1 MNPQQQSAQAAQ
13 PASVTYPFS
22 SAPAPAPAPAPVLKP
37 VTLPGVVPA
46 NAVSTTAPILLV
58 ISYEKTGKSTLP
70 VSCVNFPRPGMQPL
84 VLAADPNGP
93 VSCLRLGYAVPN
105 LRFIDMPGARYWD
118 KVRTALDRLEKHA
131 ALHDE
136 VGVIFTDCVST
147 LTEKLLDDA
156 KRWSKNPDPR
166 AAYNDV
172 IIQFREYVHRLFD
185 LNLPQVWLSWMEEPT
200 VVEEKLASGQKTMRK
215 IPGGPSI
222 LGRKLRAFVGG
233 RADHILFLEKVKY
246 GQVPGADPEGYIRLF
261 HTRTYQDINAGGR
274 FSHILPEPC
283 PANVGQILAAITGSG
298 GTGANGANGGA

>member
-1 MNPQQQSAQAAQ
+1 MNQQQHGA
-13 PASVTYPFS
+13 
-22 SAPAPAPAPAPVLKP
+22 SAPVAAPSLIPISI
-37 VTLPGVVPA
+37 PGVVPVSS
-46 NAVSTTAPILLV
+46 VSTTAPILLV

-70 VSCVNFPRPGMQPL
+70 VSCVNYPRPGMQPL

-93 VSCLRLGYAVPN
+93 VSCLRLGYPVPN
-105 LRFIDMPGARYWD
+105 LRFVDMPGVRYWD
-118 KVRTALDRLEKHA
+118 KVRAALERLEKHS
-131 ALHDE
+131 ALKDE

-156 KRWSKNPDPR
+156 KRYSKNPDPR
-166 AAYNDV
+166 SHYNDV

-185 LNLPQVWLSWMEEPT
+185 LGVPQVWLSWMEEPT
-200 VVEEKLASGQKTMRK
+200 TIEEKLASGQKTSRK

-246 GQVPGADPEGYIRLF
+246 GQGSPGADQEGYVRIF
-261 HTRTYQDINAGGR
+261 HTRTYQEINAGGR

-283 PANVGQILAAITGSG
+283 PAHLGQILASIT
-298 GTGANGANGGA
+298 AR